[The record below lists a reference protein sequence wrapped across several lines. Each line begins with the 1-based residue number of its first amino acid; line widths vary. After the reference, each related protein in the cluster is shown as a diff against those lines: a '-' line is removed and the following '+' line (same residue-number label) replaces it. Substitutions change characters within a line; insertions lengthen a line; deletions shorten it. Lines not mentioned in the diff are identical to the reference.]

1 MAVREAHSDTPVVG
15 IGRLPPASTKPAEP
29 LQRLVPRPLTDR
41 ARSWAVTLSLTLIAG
56 LVRLWNLG
64 YPTDRGTPVFDEKHY
79 APQAWQMLRIADGVS
94 EVQSRIGMLDIFL
107 ATFILAA
114 FGCLI
119 IDREQVH
126 KRLAT
131 VVRENRVA
139 DTDFGPRLGVRWWR
153 FSAGV
158 LLGLA
163 CGTKWSAVYY
173 LVAFAGLS
181 LVWDACG
188 RRIAGVRRPWA
199 GTLLRDLTPASWAL
213 AVVPVGAYLAT
224 WWAWFSSETGVDRHA
239 VGNQIGAGGPMS
251 FVPGALRSLWYYSAA
266 VLRFHENLVTPA
278 HPHPWESKPWSWPMG
293 LRPMLY
299 YYESGAGTPGCGRQ
313 DCVASV
319 MLVGTP
325 AMWWLTVPV
334 LAWALWRE

>member
-15 IGRLPPASTKPAEP
+15 IGRMPPASTKPAEP

-79 APQAWQMLRIADGVS
+79 APQAWQMLRTGGVEDNAGYELVVHPPLGKQLMALGEAVMGYDSWGWRLSAALAGTVCVLLIVRIVRRMTRSTLLGGIAGVLLIADGVS

-126 KRLAT
+126 QRLAT
-131 VVRENRVA
+131 VVGEGRVA

-153 FSAGV
+153 FTAGV

-173 LVAFAGLS
+173 LVAFAGL
-181 LVWDACG
+181 
-188 RRIAGVRRPWA
+188 
-199 GTLLRDLTPASWAL
+199 
-213 AVVPVGAYLAT
+213 
-224 WWAWFSSETGVDRHA
+224 
-239 VGNQIGAGGPMS
+239 
-251 FVPGALRSLWYYSAA
+251 
-266 VLRFHENLVTPA
+266 
-278 HPHPWESKPWSWPMG
+278 
-293 LRPMLY
+293 
-299 YYESGAGTPGCGRQ
+299 
-313 DCVASV
+313 
-319 MLVGTP
+319 
-325 AMWWLTVPV
+325 
-334 LAWALWRE
+334 